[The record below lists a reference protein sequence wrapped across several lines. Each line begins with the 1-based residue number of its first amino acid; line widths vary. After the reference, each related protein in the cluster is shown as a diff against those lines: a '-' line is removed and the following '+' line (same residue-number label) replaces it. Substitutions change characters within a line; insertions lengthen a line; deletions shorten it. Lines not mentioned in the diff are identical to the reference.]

1 MTRLWTARD
10 PDKFLR
16 RVPVWAWQTLM
27 HGVAR
32 RELAYFNVDPIA
44 DVDYATDIDYAG
56 DGTQAHRLDVI
67 TPRASRAPRTSGLP
81 IYVYFHGGGW
91 TSGDKAPLT
100 KYCASQALAG
110 MVVVNANY
118 RKAPRFHMGSMLQD
132 ANAVL
137 DWVTRNAASYG
148 GDPQNI
154 VLGGDSAGGHIA
166 ALITAATHS
175 PDLADYFDLA
185 DVAQHTRIKGLVQH
199 CSAVDFSVML
209 EPGFVLSLQF
219 IRMLIPPKYRRIRR
233 GRSGP
238 DAWQRPRVI
247 RRPSALRQA
256 VALRHAA
263 RYLSP
268 IEWLGPRFP
277 PVFISTSE
285 RDYFFRANL
294 NFMAGLR
301 RHGVAVD
308 ALVYDKKSRNAVHT
322 WQQNY
327 RHEESQ
333 AVYRRLQDF
342 VSTVTRSTTPGAA
355 TP

>member
-1 MTRLWTARD
+1 LSNFITRLWTARE
-10 PDKFLR
+10 PGGLLR
-16 RVPVWAWQTLM
+16 RVPVWMWQTLM

-56 DGTQAHRLDVI
+56 DGTRAHRLDVI
-67 TPRASRAPRTSGLP
+67 TPRATQSTGLP
-81 IYVYFHGGGW
+81 VYVYFHGGGW

-100 KYCASQALAG
+100 KYCASQARAG

-118 RKAPRFHMGSMLQD
+118 RRAPRFHMGSMLQD

-137 DWVTRNAASYG
+137 DWVTRNAEDYG

-175 PDLADYFDLA
+175 PDLADYFDLPG
-185 DVAQHTRIKGLVQH
+185 VAQHTRIKGLVQH

-219 IRMLIPPKYRRIRR
+219 IRMLIPPKYRRVQTN
-233 GRSGP
+233 RSGP
-238 DAWQRPRVI
+238 DAQ
-247 RRPSALRQA
+247 RRPPAHRRAATLR
-256 VALRHAA
+256 RAA

-301 RHGVAVD
+301 RNGVAVD
-308 ALVYDKKSRNAVHT
+308 ALVYDRKSRNAVHT
-322 WQQNY
+322 WQQNF

-333 AVYRRLQDF
+333 AVYRRLQCF
-342 VSTVTRSTTPGAA
+342 VSAVTRDPVPAMVTP
-355 TP
+355 

>member
-1 MTRLWTARD
+1 
-10 PDKFLR
+10 
-16 RVPVWAWQTLM
+16 
-27 HGVAR
+27 
-32 RELAYFNVDPIA
+32 
-44 DVDYATDIDYAG
+44 
-56 DGTQAHRLDVI
+56 
-67 TPRASRAPRTSGLP
+67 
-81 IYVYFHGGGW
+81 VYFHGGGW

-100 KYCASQALAG
+100 KYCASQAQAG

-118 RKAPRFHMGSMLQD
+118 RTAPRFHMGSMLQD

-175 PDLADYFDLA
+175 PDLADYFELPDGA
-185 DVAQHTRIKGLVQH
+185 HHGRIKGLVQH

-219 IRMLIPPKYRRIRR
+219 IRMLIPPKYRRGHS
-233 GRSGP
+233 GRSGR
-238 DAWQRPRVI
+238 DGQ
-247 RRPSALRQA
+247 RRPPAPQRAAALRRA
-256 VALRHAA
+256 T

-268 IEWLGPRFP
+268 IEWLGPLFP

-301 RHGVAVD
+301 RNGVAVD
-308 ALVYDKKSRNAVHT
+308 ALVYDRKSRNAVHT

-342 VSTVTRSTTPGAA
+342 VLAVTRGAA
-355 TP
+355 VGAVTP

>member
-67 TPRASRAPRTSGLP
+67 TPRASRTPRTGLP
-81 IYVYFHGGGW
+81 VYVYFHGGGW
-91 TSGDKAPLT
+91 TSGDKATLT

-137 DWVTRNAASYG
+137 VWVTRNAASYG

-219 IRMLIPPKYRRIRR
+219 IRMLIPPKYRRPRRQSQGSGQLRCAMPPATCRRSSGWGPASHPSSSAPPSGTISSGRTSTSWPGCAATASPWTPSCTTGIRGMR
-233 GRSGP
+233 FTPGSRTTDMRS
-238 DAWQRPRVI
+238 PR
-247 RRPSALRQA
+247 RCTGACRTSCRPSPGVRLSVRRRREDAPLGR
-256 VALRHAA
+256 AA
-263 RYLSP
+263 RQ
-268 IEWLGPRFP
+268 
-277 PVFISTSE
+277 
-285 RDYFFRANL
+285 
-294 NFMAGLR
+294 
-301 RHGVAVD
+301 
-308 ALVYDKKSRNAVHT
+308 RNH
-322 WQQNY
+322 
-327 RHEESQ
+327 R
-333 AVYRRLQDF
+333 
-342 VSTVTRSTTPGAA
+342 
-355 TP
+355 

>member
-1 MTRLWTARD
+1 MSNFITRLWTARE
-10 PDKFLR
+10 PGGLLR
-16 RVPVWAWQTLM
+16 RVPVWVWQTLM

-44 DVDYATDIDYAG
+44 DVHYATDIDYAG
-56 DGTQAHRLDVI
+56 DGAHAHRLDVI
-67 TPRASRAPRTSGLP
+67 TPRASQGTGLP
-81 IYVYFHGGGW
+81 VYVYFHGGGW

-100 KYCASQALAG
+100 KYCASQALGG

-137 DWVTRNAASYG
+137 NWVTRNAASYG

-175 PDLADYFDLA
+175 PDLADYFELP
-185 DVAQHTRIKGLVQH
+185 DVAQHSRIKGLVQH

-219 IRMLIPPKYRRIRR
+219 IRMLIPPRYRRVQK
-233 GRSGP
+233 GRSGR
-238 DAWQRPRVI
+238 AGQRRLPGLQRAA
-247 RRPSALRQA
+247 ALR
-256 VALRHAA
+256 RAA

-301 RHGVAVD
+301 RNGVAVD
-308 ALVYDKKSRNAVHT
+308 ALVYDRKSRNAVHT

-333 AVYRRLQDF
+333 AVYLRLQDF
-342 VSTVTRSTTPGAA
+342 VSTVTRRTTPGAA

>member
-1 MTRLWTARD
+1 MSNFITRLWTARE
-10 PDKFLR
+10 PGGLLR
-16 RVPVWAWQTLM
+16 RVPVWVWQTLM

-44 DVDYATDIDYAG
+44 DVHYATDIDYAG
-56 DGTQAHRLDVI
+56 DGAHAHRLDVI
-67 TPRASRAPRTSGLP
+67 TPRASQGTGLP
-81 IYVYFHGGGW
+81 VYVYFHGGGW

-100 KYCASQALAG
+100 KYCASQALGG

-137 DWVTRNAASYG
+137 NWVTRNAASYG

-175 PDLADYFDLA
+175 PDLADYFELP
-185 DVAQHTRIKGLVQH
+185 DVAQHSRIKGLVQH

-219 IRMLIPPKYRRIRR
+219 IRMLIPPRYRRVQE
-233 GRSGP
+233 GRSGR
-238 DAWQRPRVI
+238 AGQRRLPGLQRAA
-247 RRPSALRQA
+247 ALR
-256 VALRHAA
+256 RAA

-301 RHGVAVD
+301 RNGVAVD
-308 ALVYDKKSRNAVHT
+308 ALVYDRKSRNAVHT

-333 AVYRRLQDF
+333 AVYLRLQDF
-342 VSTVTRSTTPGAA
+342 VSTVTRRTTPGAA

>member
-1 MTRLWTARD
+1 MSNFVTRLWAARE
-10 PDKFLR
+10 PGKLLR
-16 RVPVWAWQTLM
+16 RVPVWMWQTLM

-44 DVDYATDIDYAG
+44 GVDYATDIDYAG

-67 TPRASRAPRTSGLP
+67 TPRAAEGAGLP
-81 IYVYFHGGGW
+81 VYVYFHGGGW

-100 KYCASQALAG
+100 KYCASQAAAG

-175 PDLADYFDLA
+175 PDLADYFELP
-185 DVAQHTRIKGLVQH
+185 DVAHHSAIKGLVQH

-219 IRMLIPPKYRRIRR
+219 IRMLIPPKYRR
-233 GRSGP
+233 SKKDQSP
-238 DAWQRPRVI
+238 QRAA
-247 RRPSALRQA
+247 ALRRA
-256 VALRHAA
+256 T

-294 NFMAGLR
+294 NFMARLR
-301 RHGVAVD
+301 RNGVSVD
-308 ALVYDKKSRNAVHT
+308 ALVYDRDSRNAVHT

-333 AVYRRLQDF
+333 AVYQRLQDF
-342 VSTVTRSTTPGAA
+342 VSAVTRSTTPGMV